1 MSLSSLVLAPLQ
13 IQAALSVVRDD
24 VSIEYTPMTATKIL
38 NELALLDHAMFE
50 KAAFRIIFD
59 EDCGHVSLTADLRYG
74 EMPHQTCEVPVSVIG
89 WVAADGGSIG
99 ICR

>member
-38 NELALLDHAMFE
+38 NELALLDHGARGMYTDAWS
-50 KAAFRIIFD
+50 AANPTALRL
-59 EDCGHVSLTADLRYG
+59 VSWLA
-74 EMPHQTCEVPVSVIG
+74 
-89 WVAADGGSIG
+89 
-99 ICR
+99 